1 MAGSGKRG
9 DGSGD
14 EGDYDW
20 IYGTGGDPTPERPA
34 TRPGPADRPEPTM
47 MLPQQPR
54 PGTERPAGQ
63 RPAEAPPAPPSAPP
77 ARPHRSHSGWRRP
90 KRWIKVI
97 LALLVLWLVYL
108 VVVPILAWSK
118 VDKVAFEPDGDR
130 PEDQPGTTY
139 LIVGSDSRG
148 DLSKEEREQLGT
160 GGDAGNART
169 DTIMLL
175 QTGSGPDTLIS
186 IPRDTLVDI
195 PGHGSGEKINSSFAI
210 GGPELLTQTVE
221 STTGIRIDH
230 YVEIGF
236 AGFVD
241 VVDAVGGVEIC
252 PKQAI
257 ADKQAN
263 LDIEKGC
270 QEVDGV
276 TALGYARS
284 RHAAYGDSN
293 DDFARVRRQREV
305 IAAIGDKA
313 VSPWTVINPI
323 RYWRLNMAAP
333 GAIAVG
339 EGMGPFDAAR
349 FAMAMS
355 ASTSGKGKSCTLPV
369 DYQAAG
375 TGYSDVVIDTE
386 RADQLF
392 DIIIEDRTDDLTNK
406 ICNQKGL

>member
-1 MAGSGKRG
+1 MAGSGRRG

-14 EGDYDW
+14 EPDYDW
-20 IYGTGGDPTPERPA
+20 IYGSGGEPTQERP
-34 TRPGPADRPEPTM
+34 RPPAPPPADRPEPTM
-47 MLPQQPR
+47 LLPQQPR
-54 PGTERPAGQ
+54 PGTPPPPGAQPGGSTPPPQ
-63 RPAEAPPAPPSAPP
+63 AAPT
-77 ARPHRSHSGWRRP
+77 RRSRSGWRRP
-90 KRWIKVI
+90 GRWIKLI
-97 LALLVLWLVYL
+97 LALLALWLVYL
-108 VVVPILAWSK
+108 IAVPIFAWSK
-118 VDKVAFEPDGDR
+118 VDKVAYEPDGDR
-130 PEDQPGTTY
+130 PGDQPGTTY

-148 DLSKEEREQLGT
+148 ELSKEDRERLGT
-160 GGDAGNART
+160 GGDAGNPRT

-175 QTGSGPDTLIS
+175 HTGSGPDTLVS

-195 PGHGSGEKINSSFAI
+195 PGHGSGEKINAAFAI
-210 GGPELLTQTVE
+210 GGPELLTETIE
-221 STTGIRIDH
+221 STTGIRIDD

-236 AGFVD
+236 SGFVD

-257 ADKQAN
+257 DDKQAN

-276 TALGYARS
+276 TALGYSRS
-284 RHAAYGDSN
+284 RHAAYGGSN

-305 IAAIGDKA
+305 IAAIGDKV
-313 VSPWTVINPI
+313 VSPWTVLNPV

-339 EGMGPFDAAR
+339 EGMGPLDAAR
-349 FAMAMS
+349 FALAMS
-355 ASTSGKGKSCTLPV
+355 ASSSGKGTSCTLPV
-369 DYQAAG
+369 DYQAVG
-375 TGYSDVVIDTE
+375 SGYSDVVIDAE

-392 DIIIEDRTDDLTNK
+392 DIIIEDRTDDLTTK